1 MIEVKNLTKSFGD
14 KTVLNNINMVFET
27 VGMVCVFAARNY
39 SLKNVVLTG
48 NLTSV
53 SQAPEIFENLNRM
66 FDMNF
71 IIPKYAQFGTVIG
84 AALAGCK

>member
-1 MIEVKNLTKSFGD
+1 
-14 KTVLNNINMVFET
+14 MVFET
-27 VGMVCVFAARNY
+27 VGMVSLFAARNY

-53 SQAPEIFENLNRM
+53 SQAPKIFDNLNRM

-71 IIPKYAQFGTVIG
+71 IIPKYSQFGTVIG
-84 AALAGCK
+84 AALAGCRRAGFDE